1 MLLFVDTETSGL
13 IDFAQP
19 TDHPSQPHIVQLAA
33 LLCDDD
39 EDCTVRETY
48 QSIIRPDGW
57 EIQTAAEAVHGIS
70 ADYAC
75 RFGEALSSVLGKF
88 YGLVAVADALGSGRL
103 IAHNTPFDLRMILRD
118 TGTLNDSFDG
128 RYVSNLR
135 PFCTMRAMTPRCRL
149 PSRRRGEFKWPKL
162 EEAYEHVF
170 GTKPPAAAAH
180 TALGDVTACRELFAE
195 GRRREWW
202 R

>member
-1 MLLFVDTETSGL
+1 
-13 IDFAQP
+13 
-19 TDHPSQPHIVQLAA
+19 
-33 LLCDDD
+33 
-39 EDCTVRETY
+39 
-48 QSIIRPDGW
+48 
-57 EIQTAAEAVHGIS
+57 
-70 ADYAC
+70 
-75 RFGEALSSVLGKF
+75 
-88 YGLVAVADALGSGRL
+88 
-103 IAHNTPFDLRMILRD
+103 MILRD